1 MSIFDDWFHMATE
14 LVNGYE
20 YNSINIFDD
29 NLERAAKDVA
39 QVIPDH
45 YIAPESIVLTLERL
59 GKSAAAKKLRAKLPK
74 TKNIRSG
81 DLGEI
86 LATEYINTQTGF
98 AVPIK
103 KLRWHDHREMALRG
117 DDVIGIMASEEL
129 NRPRFLKSEA
139 KSRMALGTQ
148 IMEDARLA
156 LDADGGRPAPHAL
169 AFVAD
174 RLREGSNIELA
185 DIIDEAQWK
194 QGITIQQMEHLLFT
208 FTGSN
213 PNNLQM
219 TKLQGYDGDIKQHA
233 VGLRIKTHQRFIA
246 DVFDEVENG
255 LDD

>member
-1 MSIFDDWFHMATE
+1 MSIFDDWCDISTE

-20 YNSINIFDD
+20 YKSINILDD
-29 NLERAAKDVA
+29 DLEPAAEDFA

-45 YIAPESIVLTLERL
+45 YIAPESIARTLERL
-59 GKSAAAKKLRAKLPK
+59 GKNAAAIKLRAKLPK
-74 TKNIRSG
+74 TKIIRSG

-86 LATEYINTQTGF
+86 LATEYIDTQTGF

-103 KLRWHDHREMALRG
+103 KLRWHDHREMAMRG
-117 DDVIGIMASEEL
+117 DDVIGIMVSDDL

-139 KSRMALGTQ
+139 KSRMALGTKVLK
-148 IMEDARLA
+148 DARTA
-156 LDADGGRPAPHAL
+156 LDADDGRPAPHAL

-174 RLREGSNIELA
+174 RLREGGNIELA

-213 PNNLQM
+213 PNNLQKE
-219 TKLQGYDGDIKQHA
+219 TLETYDGVIEQHA
-233 VGLRIKTHQRFIA
+233 VGLRVKTHQKFIA